1 MNKFETGPPLSGKQ
15 MRNVKR
21 TGKWGFCLMLGALA
35 VTPLMAQGLP
45 GFALPTDWP
54 VFGQNDANTASAAD
68 TTISTANV
76 QTLKPK
82 WTFTTGGDV
91 SARAAIVSGVAYF
104 PDWGGNIWAINVAT
118 GKAIWSHQLSDY
130 GLTAGTVSR
139 TSPTVANGLVYI
151 GTQYTATGKTG
162 WLLAIQAATGQLA
175 WKMQPDTS
183 NPFPVITGSP
193 VVSLGIVYVGM
204 TSNEEYAASS
214 PSYVCC
220 SARGSVVAVDAFFGL
235 KLWQTFTVPVG
246 YSGGNSWGS
255 NPVVD
260 LLRGMVIV
268 STGNNYSVPTDPA
281 FVACMAKPGATQAS
295 CLSPDD
301 HADSIL
307 ALDMFTGHIRWAT
320 RLMTWGQEATQ
331 GVTDGTDFWNTSCA
345 AFIPG
350 SSTKNCPNG
359 VKLAGPDYD
368 FGSEPNEITYQTAK
382 GPKTVIGAGQKSGI
396 YYALDPDTGAELWH
410 TQVGPGSSLGG
421 MEWGSAS
428 DGKRIY
434 VSISNFYGIPYGP
447 KGSISAGS
455 WSALDPATGTI
466 LWQVADPNGAV
477 DLGPLTISNGVLFVP
492 SMGAGYLNL
501 TDSSAT
507 APTMLALDASSGK
520 TLWQFP
526 AGASV
531 IAGASIVNG
540 IVYWGAGYGHL
551 GLPGFSASKKFYAF
565 SLNGK

>member
-1 MNKFETGPPLSGKQ
+1 
-15 MRNVKR
+15 
-21 TGKWGFCLMLGALA
+21 MLGALA
-35 VTPLMAQGLP
+35 VTPLRAQGLP
-45 GFALPTDWP
+45 GFPSPTDWP
-54 VFGQNDANTASAAD
+54 VFGQNAANSASTTD
-68 TTISTANV
+68 TTISATNV

-91 SARAAIVSGVAYF
+91 SARAAIVSGIAYF
-104 PDWGGNIWAINVAT
+104 PDWGGNIWAVDVKT
-118 GKAIWSHQLSDY
+118 GKSIWSHQLSDY

-139 TSPTVANGLVYI
+139 TSPTVANGIVYI
-151 GTQYTATGKTG
+151 GTQYTPTGQTG
-162 WLLAIQAATGQLA
+162 WLLAIDAATGHLW

-193 VVSLGIVYVGM
+193 TVSFGIVYVGM

-214 PSYVCC
+214 ASYVCC
-220 SARGSVVAVDAFFGL
+220 SARGSVVAVDAFFGI

-255 NPVVD
+255 SPVVD

-268 STGNNYSVPTDPA
+268 GTGNNYSVPTDPA
-281 FVACMAKPGATQAS
+281 FVSCIAKPGATQAS
-295 CLSPDD
+295 CLSPND
-301 HADSIL
+301 HADSIVAFNML
-307 ALDMFTGHIRWAT
+307 TGQIIWAT
-320 RLMTWGQEATQ
+320 RLMTWGQQETE
-331 GVTDGTDFWNTSCA
+331 GVTNGTDFWNTSCA
-345 AFIPG
+345 AIVAG

-359 VKLAGPDYD
+359 VGAAGPDYD
-368 FGSEPNEITYQTAK
+368 FGSDPNEITYQTAK
-382 GPKTVIGAGQKSGI
+382 GPKTIIGAGQKSGI
-396 YYALDPDTGAELWH
+396 YYGLDPDTGAELWH

-434 VSISNFYGIPYGP
+434 VSIADFFGIPYGP
-447 KGSISAGS
+447 SGSISAGS

-477 DLGPLTISNGVLFVP
+477 DLGPLTVANGVLYVP

-501 TDSSAT
+501 TGGST
-507 APTMLALDASSGK
+507 KAPTMLALNAANGA
-520 TLWQFP
+520 TLWQFT

-531 IAGASIVNG
+531 ISGAAIVDG
-540 IVYWGAGYGHL
+540 VVYWGAGYGHF
-551 GLPGFSASKKFYAF
+551 GLPGFSTSKTFYAF